1 MEKTYKREV
10 ASVMLAFL
18 GMMYVW
24 GVYTP
29 AALQVAEL
37 ITTPIF
43 LFVAGAFGMDA
54 YSKQVTNVK

>member
-10 ASVMLAFL
+10 ASIMLAFL
-18 GMMYVW
+18 AIMYVW
-24 GVYTP
+24 GVYNP
-29 AALQVAEL
+29 SSLQVAEYL
-37 ITTPIF
+37 TTPVF